1 MNDKWG
7 QCLQVNCDEMV
18 RDLVACI
25 QRCVDEVAVKKV
37 ATAYSRPWI
46 NHTIAEQ
53 LKKLRKARRKH
64 RLHKSRVNC
73 SEYEKIK
80 QETIALI
87 KKAEEDW
94 YL

>member
-1 MNDKWG
+1 
-7 QCLQVNCDEMV
+7 MV